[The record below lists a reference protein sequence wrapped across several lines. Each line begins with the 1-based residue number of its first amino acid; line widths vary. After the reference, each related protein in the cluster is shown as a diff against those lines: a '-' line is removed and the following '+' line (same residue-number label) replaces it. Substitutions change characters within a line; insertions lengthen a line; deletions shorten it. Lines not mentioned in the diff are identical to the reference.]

1 MSDTWSWRLPSE
13 KVVRCPVS
21 SNRVKLISLR
31 ITMSE
36 RSRVSMILSASP
48 AVKSFNG
55 VNGGEVANRDPN

>member
-1 MSDTWSWRLPSE
+1 M
-13 KVVRCPVS
+13 S